1 LRCAGAV
8 VGSIL
13 RTIGAEPK
21 RKRRRQF
28 AFLENFFRRFA
39 SDQEQQAGG
48 PLPVDKPRGRAWAG
62 MRLERSMTSYHVTF
76 FKNLVNSN
84 GHQFKCSQGSIDIR
98 RARSDQRAL
107 QAAQLRFQRAKTIS
121 NWTLYADVV
130 ELDVLE
136 TNGSARILVQTAAH
150 AQRWDEAA

>member
-1 LRCAGAV
+1 M
-8 VGSIL
+8 
-13 RTIGAEPK
+13 
-21 RKRRRQF
+21 
-28 AFLENFFRRFA
+28 A
-39 SDQEQQAGG
+39 SYC
-48 PLPVDKPRGRAWAG
+48 V
-62 MRLERSMTSYHVTF
+62 TS

-84 GHQFKCSQGSIDIR
+84 GHQFKCPQGSIDIR
-98 RARSDQRAL
+98 RARSDKRAL
-107 QAAQLRFQRAKTIS
+107 RAAQLRFQRVKKIS